1 MKKINLIGGA
11 LLMGITLSSCQNG
24 SSVSSNVKLT
34 NEIDSVSYALGL
46 NIGSG
51 MAKDLESFPGGP
63 VNKDLLLAGLVQSY
77 MQDSA
82 KYKMEIDSVNKVL
95 SSYYQKMAEEEKQA
109 AKIKNDAFLDEHKK
123 QEGVIVTESGLQYI
137 VLKEGNGPKP
147 SKDDVVKVHYTGK
160 LTDGTVFDSSIQR
173 NQPAEFP
180 VMGVIPGWSEALQL
194 MPVGSKWNL
203 TIPSDLAYG
212 PRGIQGVIPPHS
224 ILQFEVEL
232 LEIVKK

>member
-24 SSVSSNVKLT
+24 STVSSNVKLT
-34 NEIDSVSYALGL
+34 SELDTVSYALGL
-46 NIGSG
+46 NIGS
-51 MAKDLESFPGGP
+51 DLSRNLETFPGGQ
-63 VNKDLLLAGLVQSY
+63 VNKDLLLAGLSQSLK
-77 MQDSA
+77 QDSA
-82 KYKMEIDSVNKVL
+82 NYKLDVDSLNNIL
-95 SSYYQKMAEEEKQA
+95 GAYYQKKAEEEKQA

-137 VLKEGNGPKP
+137 VLQEGNGPKP

-194 MPVGSKWNL
+194 MPVGSKWDL